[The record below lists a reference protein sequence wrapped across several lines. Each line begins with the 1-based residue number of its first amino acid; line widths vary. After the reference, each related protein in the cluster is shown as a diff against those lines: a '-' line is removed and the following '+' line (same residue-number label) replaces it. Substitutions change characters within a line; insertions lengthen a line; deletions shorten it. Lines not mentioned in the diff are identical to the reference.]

1 MKQSTARNSSV
12 DLDVL
17 AVLLEAPNCTLRC
30 TEIKKKLRSK
40 YVPKLMGDGY
50 FLLNISRSLARL
62 TLQGLVKRDDRGHQQ
77 VFYMIPEQK
86 RNTLEEEM
94 QKIRNV
100 ELFIKLDVSVQQ
112 WLLAEN
118 QRKGVSQ
125 K

>member
-17 AVLLEAPNCTLRC
+17 AALLEAPNCTLRWK
-30 TEIKKKLRSK
+30 EIKKQLRSK

-50 FLLNISRSLARL
+50 FLLSINRILVRL
-62 TLQGLVKRDDRGHQQ
+62 TLQGLLKRDDRGHQQ

-86 RNTLEEEM
+86 RNDLKEEM

-100 ELFIKLDVSVQQ
+100 ELFTKLDVSVQQ
-112 WLLAEN
+112 WLLAEIKEN
-118 QRKGVSQ
+118 LSER
-125 K
+125 